1 MLKTA
6 RAGGEGGRDYI
17 FADAFGRRL
26 DIPRGTRRV
35 VSATATAPETPAV
48 QARLTIFDLDT
59 LKPVGKI
66 ACIGGNGAVVN
77 PKSGHGFTSDHPKVS
92 MFETKTMTLIK
103 IIDVGA
109 VTRPDGI
116 YFDAFN
122 QRVYVF
128 SHRTKDATVIDAK
141 DGAVLGM
148 IDLGGVLERGVA
160 DGKGMLYK
168 LSALEESPLH
178 R

>member
-1 MLKTA
+1 VLKTA

-66 ACIGGNGAVVN
+66 ACIGSHPPPYDCVESRPVQGN
-77 PKSGHGFTSDHPKVS
+77 SSSRWRTS
-92 MFETKTMTLIK
+92 LA
-103 IIDVGA
+103 G
-109 VTRPDGI
+109 
-116 YFDAFN
+116 
-122 QRVYVF
+122 
-128 SHRTKDATVIDAK
+128 
-141 DGAVLGM
+141 L
-148 IDLGGVLERGVA
+148 
-160 DGKGMLYK
+160 
-168 LSALEESPLH
+168 
-178 R
+178 